1 MQKTVSYSKAIA
13 RKYPEGVALAI
24 VRDANGVD
32 NPITL
37 GWTMI
42 TSQKPP
48 LLAMAVALTHHS
60 RTLVEEA
67 KEFVL
72 AFPSAD
78 MAAECLYYGTHS
90 GRDVNKFAERPLEV
104 MPATQVNTILIK
116 NAVANF
122 ECRLHSQLETG
133 DHMLFVGEV
142 VAAHMHEDLARPRLF
157 TLKTGFVMGTA
168 WEMEDK
174 R

>member
-1 MQKTVSYSKAIA
+1 MQRPVRFEQAIA

-24 VRDANGVD
+24 VRDERGVD

-42 TSQKPP
+42 TSQRPP

-60 RTLVEEA
+60 RELLENA

-72 AFPSAD
+72 CFPNHE
-78 MAAECLYYGTHS
+78 MAAECLFYGTHS
-90 GRDVNKFAERPLEV
+90 GRDLNKFGERPLRR
-104 MPATQVNTILIK
+104 MPASKVNGILLTD
-116 NAVANF
+116 AVANF
-122 ECRLHSQLETG
+122 ECTLYSQMVTG
-133 DHMLFVGEV
+133 DHMLFVGQVE
-142 VAAHMHEDLARPRLF
+142 AAHMNEDPSLQRLY
-157 TLKTGFVMGTA
+157 TLKTGFVMGKA
-168 WEMEDK
+168 SEMEGS